1 MRSPCAALAVTAGRR
16 PEQRSPVLPSKPDPC
31 VHAGCVFP
39 SPHRSHVNIGPLHRP
54 PSRQAEVVPLSE
66 GLMELMDE
74 DRDDAAGFADF
85 LRVSV

>member
-1 MRSPCAALAVTAGRR
+1 MQVACSHHPTGHMLT
-16 PEQRSPVLPSKPDPC
+16 LTPSIA
-31 VHAGCVFP
+31 H
-39 SPHRSHVNIGPLHRP
+39 P
-54 PSRQAEVVPLSE
+54 PSRQAEVVPLAE